1 MRKTQELKARIRG
14 PTPLRGEG
22 TQTDQVSF
30 IICFQAGEYMQG
42 RTCSQKHM
50 EPYGC

>member
-1 MRKTQELKARIRG
+1 MEARVMR
-14 PTPLRGEG
+14 PTPLQGEG
-22 TQTDQVSF
+22 AQTDQVSF
-30 IICFQAGEYMQG
+30 IIGFQAGEYVQG